1 MAVHQK
7 TGEPPQRVVQ
17 PELTKMNRYKV
28 RDIVDLIRSKGR
40 LPTDQFGQILPVDDL
55 LVWFGLDEGLAPD
68 EYQCVRQELA
78 LMTESQDELE
88 KLRLAEEFHS
98 GTSY

>member
-1 MAVHQK
+1 
-7 TGEPPQRVVQ
+7 
-17 PELTKMNRYKV
+17 MNRYKV
-28 RDIVDLIRSKGR
+28 RDIVDLIRSKGK
-40 LPTDQFGQILPVDDL
+40 LPTDPFGQILPVDDL
-55 LVWFGLDEGLAPD
+55 LVWFGLDAGLAPD

-78 LMTESQDELE
+78 LMAESQDELE

>member
-7 TGEPPQRVVQ
+7 TGEPPHRVVQ

-28 RDIVDLIRSKGR
+28 RDIVDLIRSKGK

-78 LMTESQDELE
+78 LIAESQDELDR
-88 KLRLAEEFHS
+88 LRVAEELRS

>member
-1 MAVHQK
+1 
-7 TGEPPQRVVQ
+7 
-17 PELTKMNRYKV
+17 MNRHKV

-55 LVWFGLDEGLAPD
+55 LAWFGVDEGLPPD
-68 EYQCVRQELA
+68 EHRHVRKELAEMAESQEELERLRLSQEL
-78 LMTESQDELE
+78 
-88 KLRLAEEFHS
+88 RS

>member
-1 MAVHQK
+1 
-7 TGEPPQRVVQ
+7 
-17 PELTKMNRYKV
+17 MNRYKV
-28 RDIVDLIRSKGR
+28 RDIVDLIRSKGK

-55 LVWFGLDEGLAPD
+55 LVWFGLDAGLAPD

-78 LMTESQDELE
+78 LMAESQDELE